1 MKKLFKNYNL
11 DLVKNERKL
20 LLTFAKQV
28 IKQIQGN
35 DQYFPI
41 EKSFSS
47 IADKL
52 SEGNDTI
59 KLTKD
64 EYNKLKQQLTENNNQ
79 MKKQIKTSWFF
90 KRWLYGSMIKQYT
103 SLIAKHFND

>member
-11 DLVKNERKL
+11 ELDKNERKL

-35 DQYFPI
+35 QQYFPI
-41 EKSFSS
+41 EKSFASL
-47 IADKL
+47 ADKL
-52 SEGNDTI
+52 SAGDDVI

-64 EYNKLKQQLTENNNQ
+64 EYYKLKQQLTENNNQ
-79 MKKQIKTSWFF
+79 MKKQIQKSWFF
-90 KRWLYGSMIKQYT
+90 KRWLYRSMIKQYS
-103 SLIAKHFND
+103 SLINKHFKD

>member
-1 MKKLFKNYNL
+1 MKKLFRNYNL
-11 DLVKNERKL
+11 DLDKNERKL

-35 DQYFPI
+35 QQYFPV
-41 EKSFSS
+41 EKAFST

-52 SEGNDTI
+52 SSGDDQI

-64 EYNKLKQQLTENNNQ
+64 EYTKLKLQLTENNNQ
-79 MKKQIKTSWFF
+79 MKKQIKSSWFI
-90 KRWLYGSMIKQYT
+90 KRWLYRSMTRQYS
-103 SLIAKHFND
+103 SLIDKHFQD